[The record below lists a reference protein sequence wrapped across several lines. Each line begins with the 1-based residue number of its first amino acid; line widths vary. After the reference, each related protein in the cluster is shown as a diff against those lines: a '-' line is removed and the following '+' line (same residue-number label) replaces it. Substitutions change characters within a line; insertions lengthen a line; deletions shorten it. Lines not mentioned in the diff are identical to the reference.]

1 MRLLQWHHA
10 FDSCTDLDQLRARW
24 DDVAQEH
31 YLNPGH
37 GTDEYRDALLSFI
50 ATSPLPA
57 PLKFGALLTCVSGFD
72 FDLRLALGALS
83 AQIDEAGVEWRSPFG
98 HEAALLGPSLALDT
112 RDPQLAGFAL
122 GRLTG
127 LRDSVRQDGTR
138 PADWDTVFWR
148 AYFELACRWADL
160 DALELALHHGV
171 TVDRANTAALTVLAE
186 GVHAHTLHTPYY
198 NDGRN
203 HADYLAVL
211 DRLLA
216 LGLEQDHLYGLML
229 SAAAAVDN
237 TDMLDSLVA
246 RGAEL
251 GDGGAQA
258 LTAAAGSGAH
268 GAVEWLL
275 GHGVDV
281 HAGDEAALRVAV
293 AALDDTMVDIL
304 LAAGAD
310 LHADDE
316 LPLRTVFGAK
326 PFDLYNGENEF
337 VFARAELVLALLRR
351 GADPA
356 HPAVVLALREVD
368 DGEEVLQQLLESE
381 DLDAAC
387 RHALATLKTAAFG
400 NPQS

>member
-37 GTDEYRDALLSFI
+37 GTGEYRDALLSFI

-57 PLKFGALLTCVSGFD
+57 PLKVGALLTCVSGFD

-83 AQIDEAGVEWRSPFG
+83 AQIDDVGVEWSSPFG

-112 RDPQLAGFAL
+112 RDPQLAAFAL

-127 LRDSVRQDGTR
+127 LRDTVRQDGTR
-138 PADWDTVFWR
+138 PADWEPVFWR

-160 DALELALHHGV
+160 DALELALRHGV
-171 TVDRANTAALTVLAE
+171 TVDRASTAALTLLAE

-198 NDGRN
+198 NDGRS

-216 LGLEQDHLYGLML
+216 LGLDQGHLSGLML
-229 SAAAAVDN
+229 PAAAAVDN
-237 TDMLDSLVA
+237 TYMLDSLVA
-246 RGAEL
+246 RGADL
-251 GDGGAQA
+251 GAGGVQA
-258 LTAAAGSGAH
+258 LASAAGNGAH
-268 GAVEWLL
+268 GAVAWLL
-275 GHGVDV
+275 ERGVDV
-281 HAGDEAALRVAV
+281 HADDEAALAAAV
-293 AALDDTMVDIL
+293 AALDETMVEIL

-310 LHADDE
+310 LHAHDQ
-316 LPLRTVFGAK
+316 LPLRTVFGTK
-326 PFDLYNGENEF
+326 PFDLYNGETEF
-337 VFARAELVLALLRR
+337 VFARAELMLALLRH

-356 HPAVVLALREVD
+356 HPAVALALREVD
-368 DGEEVLQQLLESE
+368 DGEEVLQQLLDGE
-381 DLDAAC
+381 DLDAAQ
-387 RHALATLKTAAFG
+387 RHALATLKAAAFG
-400 NPQS
+400 SEQS